1 MPHLTRYA
9 HPSQNWLP
17 AVLSLRAGFNDSDSP
32 EPFASFIL
40 RRLEDETMLLVLAW
54 DGDVPVGYAL
64 AFDVDADP
72 AKPEWTRCGYIAQF
86 MVAESHR
93 QLGIG
98 GLLMD
103 YVDTWFNER
112 GLKKVLLNVNIENE
126 TGIRFWQK
134 HGFEPYALRMRRV
147 SP

>member
-1 MPHLTRYA
+1 MLQLTRYN

-17 AVLSLRAGFNDSDSP
+17 AVLTLRAGFGNSDSP
-32 EPFASFIL
+32 EPFSSFIL
-40 RRLEDETMLLVLAW
+40 RRLEDETQLLVLAW
-54 DGDVPVGYAL
+54 DDETPVGYAL
-64 AFDVDADP
+64 AFDVESDP

-86 MVAESHR
+86 IVAESHR

-103 YVDTWFNER
+103 YVDNWFSER
-112 GLKKVLLNVNIENE
+112 GLKKVLLNVDSDND
-126 TGIRFWQK
+126 TGLRFWRK